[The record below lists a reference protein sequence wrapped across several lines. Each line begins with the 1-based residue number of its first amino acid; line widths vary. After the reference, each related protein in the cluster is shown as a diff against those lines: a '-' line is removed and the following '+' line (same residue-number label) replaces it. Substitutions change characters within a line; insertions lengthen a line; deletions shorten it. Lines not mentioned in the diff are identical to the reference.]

1 MSTGPSWDDH
11 RIFLAVLEGGS
22 LAGAARA
29 LGVSH
34 PTVRSRIES
43 LEKALGT
50 VLFTRSVNGLAP
62 TEAAE
67 ALREAAR
74 TMANAADLFRR
85 QASAPDGE
93 IAGSVRL
100 SVPEIMGVETIP
112 AMLQPLL
119 ETYPRLHVELALSN
133 AQADVLAHEVDI
145 AVRTVTP
152 SQGSLIARR
161 IARHPLGL
169 FASPAYIAR
178 NGMPTSIADL
188 SRHTLIGPD
197 RNPTDLALAA
207 RLGPQFAPDRF
218 ALRTDS
224 HPAQLSAA
232 RSGVGIAVCSL
243 PVAAGDPRL
252 VRVIPGFEAHV
263 LDVWAVTHANLS
275 KVPRI
280 RTVLDHLAKSF
291 AALPV
296 SASAAEV

>member
-197 RNPTDLALAA
+197 RTPPTW
-207 RLGPQFAPDRF
+207 RLPPD
-218 ALRTDS
+218 S
-224 HPAQLSAA
+224 G
-232 RSGVGIAVCSL
+232 RSSL
-243 PVAAGDPRL
+243 L
-252 VRVIPGFEAHV
+252 
-263 LDVWAVTHANLS
+263 
-275 KVPRI
+275 
-280 RTVLDHLAKSF
+280 TVLRCEPTVTRPSF
-291 AALPV
+291 RRRAAVSGSPSVPCRWPQAIRAWCASSPV
-296 SASAAEV
+296 SRPMSSTFGR